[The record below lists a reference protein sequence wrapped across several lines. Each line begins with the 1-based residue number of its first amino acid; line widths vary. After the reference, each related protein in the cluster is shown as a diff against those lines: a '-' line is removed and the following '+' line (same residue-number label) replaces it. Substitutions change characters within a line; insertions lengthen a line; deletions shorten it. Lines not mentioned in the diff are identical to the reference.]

1 MRVDIMGNKKTESCG
16 RCSVTTVLD
25 SAEATRTDDEAGGTN
40 PFDGERI
47 EIEESTI
54 RSVVRHEV
62 AVRRLKD
69 RLDSVV
75 TRLTWGTEMK

>member
-1 MRVDIMGNKKTESCG
+1 MGGKKTESCG

-25 SAEATRTDDEAGGTN
+25 ATETADDADGGSNN

-47 EIEESTI
+47 EIDESEM

-62 AVRRLKD
+62 AVQRVRD
-69 RLDSVV
+69 RLDGVV
-75 TRLTWGTEMK
+75 SRLTWGTEVR